1 MRSFGKNSLL
11 LVDAANGGELS
22 KVTLTD
28 NTGKIDTIKTG
39 YPDGP
44 VAVAVVG
51 TTAYV
56 LEGQLSGM
64 RRAPAG
70 GAEAPPPKPFKATAV
85 EVGKP

>member
-1 MRSFGKNSLL
+1 MITFDGNNGK
-11 LVDAANGGELS
+11 VEL
-22 KVTLTD
+22 
-28 NTGKIDTIKTG
+28 IKQG

-56 LEGQLSGM
+56 CEAQLSAM
-64 RRAPAG
+64 RRAPGSSGPAP
-70 GAEAPPPKPFKATAV
+70 EAKPFKATAV